1 MSRRTPSL
9 MARTFNFATP
19 LGGLLSVLGLGL
31 FAALMIMA
39 AGGLGFRFDPFDSLA
54 RRADRAEATASAAV
68 SDAAARGIEAAG
80 ERDTAA
86 RVDVVV
92 RQIEAADRV
101 AFSLTSDAR
110 IAIDAKDP
118 LDPARARRLRAVDQQ
133 LCDARPAICPDDPAP
148 PLDAGDGDQAL
159 PSGPPSAR

>member
-1 MSRRTPSL
+1 MNRL
-9 MARTFNFATP
+9 IRTFNFATP
-19 LGGLLSVLGLGL
+19 FGGVL
-31 FAALMIMA
+31 AALMFVAFISLLVVA
-39 AGGLGFRFDPFDSLA
+39 ASSLGFRFDPFDSLA
-54 RRADRAEATASAAV
+54 IRTVRAEATAAAAV
-68 SDAAARGIEAAG
+68 SDAAARGIEVAG

-133 LCDARPAICPDDPAP
+133 LCDARPAICPDAPAP
-148 PLDAGDGDQAL
+148 PLDAGDGDRAL
-159 PSGPPSAR
+159 PSGRPSAR

>member
-1 MSRRTPSL
+1 MNRLT
-9 MARTFNFATP
+9 RTFNFATP
-19 LGGLLSVLGLGL
+19 FGGVL
-31 FAALMIMA
+31 AALMFVAFISLLVVA
-39 AGGLGFRFDPFDSLA
+39 ASSLGFRFDPFDSLSK
-54 RRADRAEATASAAV
+54 RTLSAEATASAAV
-68 SDAAARGIEAAG
+68 TEAAARGIEAAG

-118 LDPARARRLRAVDQQ
+118 LDPDRARRLRAVDQQ
-133 LCDARPAICPDDPAP
+133 LCDARPAICPDNSATPR
-148 PLDAGDGDQAL
+148 DAGDGDRTVHT
-159 PSGPPSAR
+159 GRPPSR